1 MAVTDDQV
9 AALRAQL
16 AGDLEEHRRLFA
28 QLTPT
33 DVRSGYRAL
42 TSAAFCVAAE
52 RHFPKGTTAADVI
65 AYVGDVRSRTQAAA
79 QLDPRTAERVIL
91 AVVTDGPLDD
101 VDLRTSFE
109 IQLLLLA
116 AMTADAQLDA
126 AGLDAFLVESRKL
139 ADQWLA

>member
-1 MAVTDDQV
+1 MAVTDEQV

-16 AGDLEEHRRLFA
+16 AGDLEEHHRLFT
-28 QLTPT
+28 QLTPS

-42 TSAAFCVAAE
+42 ASAAFCVAAE
-52 RHFPKGTTAADVI
+52 RRFPNGSTAADVI
-65 AYVGDVRSRTQAAA
+65 EYVGDVRGRTQAAA
-79 QLDPRTAERVIL
+79 QMDPRTAERVIL
-91 AVVTDGPLDD
+91 AVVTDEPLED
-101 VDLRTSFE
+101 VDPRTSFE

-126 AGLDAFLVESRKL
+126 AGLDAFLVEARKL

>member
-1 MAVTDDQV
+1 MAVTEEQV

-28 QLTPT
+28 QLMPS

-52 RHFPKGTTAADVI
+52 RRFPKESAAADVI
-65 AYVGDVRSRTQAAA
+65 AYVGDVRGRTQAAA
-79 QLDPRTAERVIL
+79 QMNPRTAEQVIL
-91 AVVTDGPLDD
+91 AVVTDEPLDD
-101 VDLRTSFE
+101 VDPRTSFE

-126 AGLDAFLVESRKL
+126 DGLDAFLVEARKL